1 MTARDIDR
9 LRAAIDRA
17 GGLVTL
23 ADLAR
28 LWGVSTQRAHQI
40 AEANA
45 FPEPVATVGG
55 RKLWATAQ
63 LAGWR
68 GRE

>member
-9 LRAAIDRA
+9 LRAAIERA

-28 LWGVSTQRAHQI
+28 EWNVSTQRAHQI
-40 AEANA
+40 AETDA

-55 RKLWATAQ
+55 RKLWAMTQ
-63 LAGWR
+63 LEGWR
-68 GRE
+68 DH